1 MSRRHLHRPF
11 AIALMFLVFA
21 APLAGRQGGFTLKVD
36 VSLIPVD
43 VAVYDSQGNTVKTLT
58 SDDFVLYED
67 GTPQEIRHFE
77 TVDAPYKIL
86 LLFDTSGSTRN
97 QLGFMMD
104 AANRV
109 LQTLRRDDQVA
120 IASFT
125 VGVTKLLDWRTRLG
139 SSQQVAIPPGRGG
152 TDLFGALE
160 WTVRE
165 LNGISGRKGVLVLTD
180 GLDGSLTTPNERA
193 AFQQARTAVEHVS
206 APFYFVAVPG
216 AAPEAILTRARQ
228 RMSELADRSGG
239 RVIYPTTI
247 ADVASLFER
256 IARELGS
263 SYSMAYETSRPQK
276 DGTYRRIDVR
286 LKPPGLRVSQ
296 SRTGYYAWA
305 GDSPAPLQ
313 APPPQLPPQQTSRQ
327 PVSLPQRQP
336 PPSRVPAPVQPATQP
351 QISAL
356 PQSQQQP
363 STAPAPLAAPFP
375 VVPNSAPAGGPVL
388 ITPINY
394 ALLPSPDRESW
405 RFDWEDV
412 TNASRYQ
419 IIVSAPGEAVSI
431 IEAESRSS
439 QYVSPAKRVRNPG
452 PDARGWS
459 WKVRAQRANGEWG
472 PWSESR
478 VFDVFVNE
486 PVP

>member
-1 MSRRHLHRPF
+1 MSKQLLRRPS

-21 APLAGRQGGFTLKVD
+21 APVAGRQGGFTLKVD

-43 VAVYDSQGNTVKTLT
+43 VAVYDTQGNAVKTLN
-58 SDDFVLYED
+58 SEDFVLYED
-67 GTPQEIRHFE
+67 GAPQEIRHFE

-109 LQTLRRDDQVA
+109 LQTLRRDDQVS

-125 VGVTKLLDWRTRLG
+125 VGVTKLLDWRTRTG
-139 SSQQVAIPPGRGG
+139 GSQQVAIPPGMGG
-152 TDLFGALE
+152 TDLFGALA
-160 WTVRE
+160 WTARE
-165 LNGISGRKGVLVLTD
+165 LDLVTGRKGVLVLTD
-180 GLDGSLTTPNERA
+180 GLDGSLTTPNETA
-193 AFQQARTAVEHVS
+193 AFQQARNAVEQS
-206 APFYFVAVPG
+206 RAPFYFVAVPVP
-216 AAPEAILTRARQ
+216 APEATLARARQ
-228 RMSELADRSGG
+228 RMSELSDRSGG
-239 RVIYPTTI
+239 RVLYPTTI
-247 ADVASLFER
+247 SDVASLYER
-256 IARELGS
+256 IARELAS
-263 SYSMAYETSRPQK
+263 SYSLAYETTRPQK
-276 DGTYRRIDVR
+276 DGTYRRIDVKV
-286 LKPPGLRVSQ
+286 KPPGLRVSQ

-305 GDSPAPLQ
+305 GDGPSPLQ
-313 APPPQLPPQQTSRQ
+313 AAPPPLPARQVSVQPAQPLPQPQPAPSRGPTPVQPQTVSPQQTQ
-327 PVSLPQRQP
+327 QP
-336 PPSRVPAPVQPATQP
+336 PPAPVVP
-351 QISAL
+351 
-356 PQSQQQP
+356 
-363 STAPAPLAAPFP
+363 AAPFP
-375 VVPNSAPAGGPVL
+375 VVPSSGIPGGPVL

-412 TNASRYQ
+412 VNASRYQ
-419 IIVSAPGEAVSI
+419 LVVSAPGETASI

-439 QYVSPAKRVRNPG
+439 QYVSPARRVRNPG
-452 PDARGWS
+452 TNARGWA

-486 PVP
+486 P